1 MSARRKVTI
10 VGAGMTGGTM
20 AQRLVEKGYCDVV
33 LKDEPSIVETMHHG
47 KALDS
52 AQSAAWARFDSQ
64 ITATDTW
71 DATAGS
77 EVVVITAGVPRKP
90 GQSREELLNSNAAV
104 MRDMAGNAAKHSPN
118 ALIIVFANPMDA
130 MCHVALD
137 ASGFPRERVIGQGG
151 MLDSARY
158 RTFVSRELGVS
169 IKDVHGYVLG
179 GHTDTTMVP
188 IVSLTTVGGI
198 PLTSLLPRERIDAL
212 VERTMKGGA
221 EVLGLL
227 KSGSAFQAPGAAT
240 IEMVEAVLLDQGRL
254 LPCAALLQGEYGIQ
268 GVFCG
273 TVLKLGTGGVQRVYE
288 VPVSDDERAR
298 IVAAAEATR
307 ELIGHLDPPVRV
319 AGR

>member
-10 VGAGMTGGTM
+10 VGAGMTGGAM
-20 AQRLVEKGYCDVV
+20 AQRLAERNICDVV

-52 AQSAAWARFDSQ
+52 AQSAAWAGFESR
-64 ITATDTW
+64 ITATDEW
-71 DATAGS
+71 EETAGS
-77 EVVVITAGVPRKP
+77 QVVVFTAGLPRKP
-90 GQSREELLNSNAAV
+90 GQSREEMLNANAGI
-104 MRDMAGNAAKHSPN
+104 MRAMVEGATAQSPDA
-118 ALIIVFANPMDA
+118 ALIIFANPMDA

-151 MLDSARY
+151 ALDTARY

-169 IKDVHGYVLG
+169 IRDVHGYVLG

-188 IVSLTTVGGI
+188 AVSTTMAGGM
-198 PLTSLLPRERIDAL
+198 PLTSLLPKERIDAL

-227 KSGSAFQAPGAAT
+227 KSGSAYQAPAAAT
-240 IEMVEAVLLDQGRL
+240 ITMVEAIVLDLGRL
-254 LPCAALLQGEYGIQ
+254 IPCSVLLQGEYGVRGI
-268 GVFCG
+268 FCG
-273 TVLKLGTGGVQRVYE
+273 TIVKLGAGGVQQVYE
-288 VPVSDDERAR
+288 VPVSGDERAR